1 MSLSDAGVSFVR
13 TATPIVAGAL
23 LTSAAAPIL
32 DAAVTR
38 EAVAAL
44 LALVWYAVFRGLELA
59 GFKNAGWF
67 LGVALAP
74 FYRLDTGDVAE
85 VAEEERLN
93 EDPA

>member
-13 TATPIVAGAL
+13 TATPIVVGAL

-32 DAAVTR
+32 DPAITR

-44 LALVWYAVFRGLELA
+44 LALLWYGVFRGLELA

-74 FYRLDTGDVAE
+74 FYRLDTQVVAE
-85 VAEEERLN
+85 ATELDDVQS
-93 EDPA
+93 DS

>member
-13 TATPIVAGAL
+13 TATPIVVGAL

-32 DAAVTR
+32 DPAITR

-44 LALVWYAVFRGLELA
+44 LALLWYGVFRGLELA

-74 FYRLDTGDVAE
+74 FYRLDTAAIAEATSDGEFDGDE
-85 VAEEERLN
+85 S
-93 EDPA
+93 